1 MDKIKRYREIQN
13 KYGDDLSK
21 MPPEIL
27 EEYKTLQTDIR
38 NNYTPIELGE
48 TVSAKTT
55 EKENTADILNM
66 MAENI
71 KKNKGDIFANKM
83 LNDVMSL
90 GELHHNINEPEFSGT
105 GVREPY
111 LTIGQRISAKP
122 IIDKLETSKNATI
135 KQLQAIG
142 RQDLIPAVMKAAE
155 TQISEAITNAN
166 NINAN
171 FAQQTEQLNTQALN
185 QGIQLGLSNEQFNA
199 QMREQ
204 KETMKGA
211 AISENLTNIRASTK
225 DYLNSMTAN
234 RDNEVSM
241 AMYLSA
247 LEDPEV
253 QKAFA
258 NFMKNRSKRAYKDNL
273 MDITKN

>member
-27 EEYKTLQTDIR
+27 EEYKTLQTYIR

-48 TVSAKTT
+48 TVSVKTT
-55 EKENTADILNM
+55 EKDNTADILNM

-90 GELHHNINEPEFSGT
+90 GELYHNINEPKFSGT

-122 IIDKLETSKNATI
+122 VIDKLETSKNATI

-204 KETMKGA
+204 KEAMKGA

-253 QKAFA
+253 QKALVA
-258 NFMKNRSKRAYKDNL
+258 NFMKNRNKRTY
-273 MDITKN
+273 